1 MRGSFRI
8 FEGVDAKRTKKKKN
22 KRKDIFQKRKRIKEE
37 GKKKRKRNVWAVVCH
52 LPFREDVIMGSPEN
66 DRSTVFAWTSMYE
79 NERKINR

>member
-8 FEGVDAKRTKKKKN
+8 FEGMDAKRTKKKKN

-37 GKKKRKRNVWAVVCH
+37 EKKKRKRNVWAVVCH

>member
-37 GKKKRKRNVWAVVCH
+37 EKKRKRNVWAVVCH

>member
-22 KRKDIFQKRKRIKEE
+22 KRKDIFQKRKEIKEE
-37 GKKKRKRNVWAVVCH
+37 EKKKRKRNVWAVVCH

>member
-1 MRGSFRI
+1 MRGSFHI

-37 GKKKRKRNVWAVVCH
+37 EKKKRKRNVWAVVCH

>member
-1 MRGSFRI
+1 MDHFVFLSGC
-8 FEGVDAKRTKKKKN
+8 KKN
-22 KRKDIFQKRKRIKEE
+22 KKEKKQKKRYLSKKKENKRRR
-37 GKKKRKRNVWAVVCH
+37 KKKRKRNVWAVVCH

>member
-1 MRGSFRI
+1 MDHFVFLR
-8 FEGVDAKRTKKKKN
+8 EWMQKEQKRKKN

-37 GKKKRKRNVWAVVCH
+37 EKKKRKRNVWAVVCH

>member
-22 KRKDIFQKRKRIKEE
+22 KRKDIFQKRKGIKEE
-37 GKKKRKRNVWAVVCH
+37 EKKKRKRNVWAVVCH

>member
-8 FEGVDAKRTKKKKN
+8 FEGVDAKKTKKKKN

-37 GKKKRKRNVWAVVCH
+37 EKKKRKRNVWAVVCH

>member
-8 FEGVDAKRTKKKKN
+8 FEGVDAKKTKKKKN

-37 GKKKRKRNVWAVVCH
+37 EKKRKRNVWAVVCH

>member
-1 MRGSFRI
+1 MRGSFV
-8 FEGVDAKRTKKKKN
+8 FGGVDAKRIKKKK
-22 KRKDIFQKRKRIKEE
+22 KQERKDIFQKRKRIKGEE
-37 GKKKRKRNVWAVVCH
+37 EKKRKRNVWAVICH